1 MSREQ
6 RASSS
11 VKDEYCR
18 MSGRQTGGEEKLRGH
33 SKPELVHSSP
43 CVRILDLQHSQP
55 PACPGTA
62 RWVVEGGSQEDL

>member
-6 RASSS
+6 GAASFL
-11 VKDEYCR
+11 KDEYCS
-18 MSGRQTGGEEKLRGH
+18 MSGRQAGGEEKSRGH

-43 CVRILDLQHSQP
+43 CVRTLDLQHSQP

-62 RWVVEGGSQEDL
+62 RWVGGR